1 MRVALTA
8 NRRQLDIDTTILSCY
23 AAFTLA
29 DALFKASVT
38 RLTEKEA
45 ASRQL
50 KYKTET
56 RIKRPC
62 RTQNLLLKSTLLRSY
77 YLRCSPFL
85 SFLS

>member
-38 RLTEKEA
+38 GLTEKEA
-45 ASRQL
+45 PAASSS
-50 KYKTET
+50 T
-56 RIKRPC
+56 RRKHE
-62 RTQNLLLKSTLLRSY
+62 
-77 YLRCSPFL
+77 L
-85 SFLS
+85 SAHVAPKIFC